1 MTKKLAILSIQAL
14 VLVSTVVSQP
24 ADAGTKKTA
33 LSGTLVV
40 AVPVTEGLVACADK
54 RIFNHKTNTFNDDFV
69 KIRKVDNNAFFV
81 ATNTVGLLDR
91 ATGEVAFDVF
101 QITEKYVSQHPF
113 VAEKRFWD
121 GLREEIRQQLLTYLA
136 KRKFEE
142 WPETD
147 RENERLLFNLVFY
160 SIVGKTVRSY
170 SLKVFYEKARTP
182 VIYIPP
188 VASEQV
194 KTPKLSGKG
203 KDVMAYLARD
213 PGLSRDPSIL
223 RFDQGS
229 FDINKTTIRDAIL
242 FAEKLFVLT
251 NTKLPQA
258 RVSKTCDCAVVSYEN
273 GFQWIASHLVI
284 RGHSRK

>member
-1 MTKKLAILSIQAL
+1 MEKKLAILCIHAL
-14 VLVSTVVSQP
+14 IVVFTVAPRP
-24 ADAGTKKTA
+24 AAAGTKNPS

-40 AVPVTEGLVACADK
+40 AVPVKEGLVACSDK
-54 RIFNHKTNTFNDDFV
+54 RIFNHKTNTFNDNFV
-69 KIRKVDNNAFFV
+69 KIRKVNNNAFFV

-91 ATGEVAFDVF
+91 ATGEIAFDVF
-101 QITEKYVSQHPF
+101 EITEKYVSQNNF

-121 GLREEIRQQLLTYLA
+121 GLSSEIRQQLLAYLA

-170 SLKVFYEKARTP
+170 SIKVFYEKAQTP
-182 VIYIPP
+182 IIYIPQ

-194 KTPKLSGKG
+194 RSPKLSGKG
-203 KDVMAYLARD
+203 KDVMKYLARD
-213 PGLSRDPSIL
+213 PNLSQDASIL
-223 RFDQGS
+223 QFDQGN
-229 FDINKTTIRDAIL
+229 FDIDKITIRDAVL

-251 NTKLPQA
+251 NTNLPQA
-258 RVSKTCDCAVVSYEN
+258 RVSKTYDCALLGYEN
-273 GFQWIASHLVI
+273 GFQWIDNSIAEA
-284 RGHSRK
+284 RTK

>member
-1 MTKKLAILSIQAL
+1 MARKLAILCIQAVIL
-14 VLVSTVVSQP
+14 MSVALSRP
-24 ADAGTKKTA
+24 AAAGTKNPS

-40 AVPVTEGLVACADK
+40 AVPVKEGMVACSDK

-69 KIRKVDNNAFFV
+69 KIRRVNNNAFFV

-91 ATGEVAFDVF
+91 ATGEIAFDVF
-101 QITEKYVSQHPF
+101 EITEKYVSQNNF

-121 GLREEIRQQLLTYLA
+121 GLSSEIRQQLLAYLA

-147 RENERLLFNLVFY
+147 HENERLLFNLVFY

-213 PGLSRDPSIL
+213 PSLSQDPSIL

-229 FDINKTTIRDAIL
+229 FDINETTIRDAIL

-258 RVSKTCDCAVVSYEN
+258 RVSKTYDCALLSYEN
-273 GFQWIASHLVI
+273 GFQWIDDSGRPA
-284 RGHSRK
+284 K